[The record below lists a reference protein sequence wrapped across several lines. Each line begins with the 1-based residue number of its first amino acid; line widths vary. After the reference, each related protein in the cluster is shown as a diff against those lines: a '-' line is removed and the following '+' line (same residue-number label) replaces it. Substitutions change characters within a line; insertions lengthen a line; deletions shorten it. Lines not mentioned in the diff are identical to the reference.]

1 MIRTASKEA
10 HSRKFAIRTTA
21 LGSKNRD
28 GFTLVELLVVIGI
41 IGILAALLLSAMS
54 AAKGHARRTVCLNN
68 LRQINLGVRMYS
80 DDSND
85 KSPKPARW
93 IPKPYDAYKEL
104 MKSYV
109 GLKSASSAQD
119 RLFACPA
126 DVFYYDYMFGKRPGH
141 TSWEGYVPESW
152 CAQSNSDY
160 SSYVFNA
167 GNLFDPTNSA
177 YRPGIAGMT
186 LGSIKH
192 PSRTVLVTEAP
203 ALIPFSWHQPKRPL
217 YIISTSYCQ
226 NMFFNNAMNMVSF
239 VDGHVSYIK
248 IYWKTSSPPAFLPAC
263 AYDPPA
269 GYDYQWSGN

>member
-1 MIRTASKEA
+1 M
-10 HSRKFAIRTTA
+10 
-21 LGSKNRD
+21 
-28 GFTLVELLVVIGI
+28 LVVIGI
-41 IGILAALLLSAMS
+41 IGVLAALLLSAIS
-54 AAKGHARRTVCLNN
+54 AAKGHAKRTACLNN

-85 KSPKPARW
+85 KSPKPGRW
-93 IPKPYDAYKEL
+93 IPKPYDAYKQL

-109 GLKSASSAQD
+109 GLKGASSAQD

-126 DVFYYDYMFGKRPGH
+126 DVYYYDYAFGRRGDGP
-141 TSWEGYVPESW
+141 WEGYVPESW

-177 YRPGIAGMT
+177 FRPGIAGMS
-186 LGSIKH
+186 LNSIKH

-217 YIISTSYCQ
+217 YIISTSYCP
-226 NMFFNNAMNMVSF
+226 NFFFNNAMNMVSF
-239 VDGHVSYIK
+239 VDGHVGYK
-248 IYWKTSSPPAFLPAC
+248 RIYWKTSSAPPFVPAC

-269 GYDYQWSGN
+269 EYDYQWSGN